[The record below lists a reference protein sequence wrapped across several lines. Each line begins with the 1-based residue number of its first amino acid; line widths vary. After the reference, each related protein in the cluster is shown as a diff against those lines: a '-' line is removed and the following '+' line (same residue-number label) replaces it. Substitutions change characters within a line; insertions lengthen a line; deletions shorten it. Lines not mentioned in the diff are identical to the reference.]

1 MANGIIISIANNKGG
16 TGKTATAVNLGHGLA
31 RLGKKVLVVDND
43 HQANTTDILLNGVQ
57 TMSTLFELIDPY
69 SEDVI
74 SPGTCIYE
82 TQIKNLYCLPN
93 IDTTSSLEPL
103 LIRSAS
109 NGRTLYI
116 LRDRLRDY
124 VRENFD
130 VTVIDNPPNLGTFL
144 ILSLFAS
151 DFVIVPHQSGSKHSL
166 TGLVRAIN
174 FIKGIRNEGNP
185 DLRFL
190 RLLITMVDRR
200 TSICRSTISTA
211 EKFLSENEIFKTTIP
226 ANTIFQQA
234 ESSGQ
239 TIIKYRQQASG
250 AQAYIHLA
258 KELVEIL
265 ETID

>member
-31 RLGKKVLVVDND
+31 RLGKKTLVIDND

-57 TMSTLFELIDPY
+57 TVSSLFELVDPNTEIPVPPA
-69 SEDVI
+69 S
-74 SPGTCIYE
+74 CIYE
-82 TQIKNLYCLPN
+82 TQHKNLYCLPN

-109 NGRTLYI
+109 NGRTLYL

-124 VRENFD
+124 VKENYD
-130 VTVIDNPPNLGTFL
+130 VTIIDNPPNLGTFL
-144 ILSLFAS
+144 ILSLYAS

-174 FIKGIRNEGNP
+174 FIKGVRNEGNP

-200 TSICRSTISTA
+200 TSISRSTISTA
-211 EKFLSENEIFKTTIP
+211 QKFLSENEIFQTTIP

-250 AQAYIHLA
+250 AQAYIQLA
-258 KELVEIL
+258 KELIEIL
-265 ETID
+265 ESIE